1 MHQHD
6 RIPRRASAR
15 LGRTLI
21 AAVAAAAT
29 AITVAAVPA
38 QAADPDVV
46 TVDLA
51 VSTGE
56 VKGGASGMLYGLSDE
71 GVPTDAIIAG
81 ALPRNVTQ
89 KAPYGEQHPNGDP
102 LEVEDTFFRN
112 GGEYILTNIQDYY
125 PDWPYNGGRRPAD
138 FTTYLAMVRTV
149 VTAIVEDSDH
159 PEKYVFVPF
168 NEPDGGNWYG
178 NWGAMKDTFL
188 ADWAAVYAVIKDVYP
203 EAKIAGLGDT
213 GWQPTRTR
221 DFLTYA
227 KANGVM
233 PDMFTWHE
241 LGITQLSTYRSHYDA
256 YRALE
261 VELGIDPL
269 PINITEYAMRRD
281 MSVPGQIVQWLAMF
295 EDTKV
300 DAQTAYWT
308 YAGNLNDN
316 MSKNNSANGAWWLLK
331 WYGDLTGET
340 VSLTPPELNKVD
352 SLQGIAALD
361 EDRRQATVLVG
372 GTDKD
377 IRVDVENIDPA
388 VFGTTVDVQVRE
400 AEWSGQEGEALAPPV
415 TVAERL
421 TVVDGQIEILV
432 PGGDRLSAYQ
442 VVVTPALAAQP
453 VADASWRTSIEAE
466 DTVLRDVSAYDKPMS
481 DAWLFAA
488 SGQRDVGSTNRPTSS
503 LTWNVDVPTTGTY
516 RFGAIAGV
524 NGPEIGPGRHALFVD
539 GVFAEFVD
547 YEAGFSWGYRGRG
560 ETLVDLTAGARSLS
574 LRMSQDGTTML
585 PGSDISLDKFDLELV
600 EGAESTTYPANLARI
615 DGGEVTFDGTRTA
628 GFVGLDAGDSA
639 TFYTAGRDT
648 GYHEVTLTYRTED
661 AAGLE
666 LLVNDRPIAGLAA
679 AADGTWTST
688 ATVHLA
694 KGINEL
700 SVSTPDAVKLESITV
715 TRVEEADEAVFLTE
729 AEDGS
734 NVALTG
740 AARVEQVAAP
750 TNVSGAQ
757 VGWIG
762 DGAANTAVLARP
774 EGFGA
779 GQYNLVVRYAN
790 AEKNTGHDYNTDVI
804 TRFLDITEQ
813 GGDGSTRGAF
823 RHNYSWKGFWSHT
836 VGIDLTTAD
845 GGLTLSNATASAPNI
860 DWLELAPLVVD
871 VTNDGAANV
880 DLEAL
885 AVVTPPAVT
894 GYLVGSPLDLSGLL
908 VRATYTDGS
917 IDDVPWDALTVSGY
931 DANLLGEQVV
941 TLGLTAEGV
950 TREATFTVVVRD
962 RFIDVAE
969 DDLFAAEI
977 SWLAARGISTGWTT
991 PAGQEFRPVTPIARD
1006 AMAAFI
1012 YRLAG
1017 SPSFTEPA
1025 ISPFVDVAPG
1035 DQFYRE
1041 ITWLAEQEITTGWAT
1056 PRGQEFRPLAP
1067 IARDAMAAFL
1077 YRYAGEP
1084 GVSLPETS
1092 PFTDVTP
1099 STQFYAE
1106 IAWMGEA
1113 EISTGWLGNDGTAQY
1128 QPLGPVNRDAM
1139 AAFLFRY
1146 QAYEDRQ
1153 G

>member
-1 MHQHD
+1 MT
-6 RIPRRASAR
+6 RMRAGAR
-15 LGRTLI
+15 LGRNLI

-29 AITVAAVPA
+29 AVTVAAIPA

-102 LEVEDTFFRN
+102 LEVEDSFFRN

-138 FTTYLAMVRTV
+138 FNTYLEMVRTV
-149 VTAIVEDSDH
+149 TTAIVEESDH
-159 PEKYVFVPF
+159 PEKYMFVPF

-188 ADWAAVYAVIKDVYP
+188 ADWSAAYAVIKDVYP
-203 EAKIAGLGDT
+203 EAKIAGPGDSR
-213 GWQPTRTR
+213 WQPARTR

-227 KANGVM
+227 KANDVV

-241 LGITQLSTYRSHYDA
+241 LGINNLSTYRNNYNT
-256 YRALE
+256 YRQME
-261 VELGIDPL
+261 IEIGIDPL

-316 MSKNNSANGAWWLLK
+316 MAKNNSANGAWWLLK

-340 VSLTPPELNKVD
+340 VALTPPELNKVD

-361 EDRRQATVLVG
+361 EDERQATVLFG
-372 GTDKD
+372 GTNKD

-415 TVAERL
+415 TVAERVA
-421 TVVDGQIEILV
+421 VVDGELQVEV

-442 VVVTPALAAQP
+442 LVITPALAEQP
-453 VADASWRTSIEAE
+453 TVDATWRASIEAE
-466 DTVLRDVSAYDKPMS
+466 DTVLRDVTAYDKPMS
-481 DAWLFAA
+481 NDWEFAA
-488 SGQRDVGSTNRPTSS
+488 SGQRDVGGTNRVTSS
-503 LTWNVDVPTTGTY
+503 LTWTLDVPTTGTY
-516 RFGAIAGV
+516 RFGSVGGV
-524 NGPEIGPGRHALFVD
+524 NGPNIGPGRHALFVD
-539 GVFAEFVD
+539 GVFAEYVD
-547 YEAGFSWGYRGRG
+547 YEAGFSWGYRSRA
-560 ETLVDLTAGARSLS
+560 EALVDLEAGTRSLS
-574 LRMSQDGTTML
+574 LRTSQNGTSLL
-585 PGSDISLDKFDLELV
+585 PGSDISLDKFDLELAD
-600 EGAESTTYPANLARI
+600 EPDSTTYPAHLARI
-615 DGGEVTFDGTRTA
+615 DGGEVSFAGSRTA
-628 GFVGLDAGDSA
+628 GYVGLDAGDSA
-639 TFYTAGRDT
+639 TFYAAGRDT
-648 GYHEVTLTYRTED
+648 GYYDVTLTYRSEE
-661 AAGLE
+661 AAAID
-666 LLVNDRPIAGLAA
+666 LLVNGRAIEGLAA
-679 AADGTWTST
+679 EGDGTWTST

-700 SVSTPDAVKLESITV
+700 AVSTPDTIKLASATV
-715 TRVEEADEAVFLTE
+715 TRAEEADEAVFFTE
-729 AEDGS
+729 AEDTS
-734 NVALTG
+734 NVTTTG
-740 AARVEQVAAP
+740 AVRAEQVPAP
-750 TNVSGAQ
+750 TNVSGTQ
-757 VGWIG
+757 LGWIG
-762 DGAANTAVLARP
+762 DGPANTAVLARP

-804 TRFLDITEQ
+804 TRFLDITEV
-813 GGDGSTRGAF
+813 GGDEGTRGAF

-836 VGIDLTTAD
+836 VGVDLTTVD
-845 GGLTLSNATASAPNI
+845 GGLTLSNATGSAPNI

-871 VTNDGAANV
+871 VSNDVTANV
-880 DLEAL
+880 DLQTLEVA
-885 AVVTPPAVT
+885 TPPTTT
-894 GYLVGSPLDLSGLL
+894 GYVLGTPLDLSGL
-908 VRATYTDGS
+908 VVEATYTDGS
-917 IDDVPWDALTVSGY
+917 IDTVPWDELTVSGY
-931 DANLLGEQVV
+931 NPDVLGEQVV
-941 TLGLTAEGV
+941 TLALTAENT

-962 RFIDVAE
+962 RFVDVA
-969 DDLFAAEI
+969 DDNQFALEI
-977 SWLAARGISTGWTT
+977 NWLAARGISTGWTT

-1017 SPSFTEPA
+1017 SPAFEEPET
-1025 ISPFVDVAPG
+1025 SPFVDVAPG

-1041 ITWLAEQEITTGWAT
+1041 ITWLAEQEITTGWSTA
-1056 PRGQEFRPLAP
+1056 RGAEFRPLAP

-1077 YRYAGEP
+1077 YRYADEP
-1084 GVSLPETS
+1084 AITLPETS

-1099 STQFYAE
+1099 STQFYTE

-1113 EISTGWLGNDGTAQY
+1113 GISTGFQGNDGTAQY

-1146 QAYEDRQ
+1146 QGYEDQ
-1153 G
+1153 LS